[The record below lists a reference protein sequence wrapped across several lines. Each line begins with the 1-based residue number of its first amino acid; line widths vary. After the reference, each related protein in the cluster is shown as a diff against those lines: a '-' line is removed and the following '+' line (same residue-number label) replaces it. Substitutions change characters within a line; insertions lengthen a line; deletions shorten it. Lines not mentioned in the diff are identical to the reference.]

1 MAKKE
6 EKKTSKVMEILK
18 TEYPFEGMLLAF
30 VGLLVLLLGVYIYEA
45 RVLEITRTDWAIFS
59 TPLRI
64 QLFSILIIL
73 VGAGAVLYALL
84 PFMIPGFKE
93 MNRVSWPTRE
103 KMLNHSGRVL
113 GFILFLGLIF
123 VIYDAIFNPIFSWLI
138 GVNNG

>member
-6 EKKTSKVMEILK
+6 EKKTSKVLEILK
-18 TEYPFEGMLLAF
+18 TEYQFEGMLLAV

-64 QLFSILIIL
+64 QVFSILIMLI
-73 VGAGAVLYALL
+73 GAGAVLYALL
-84 PFMIPGFKE
+84 PFMVPGFKE
-93 MNRVSWPTRE
+93 MNRVSWPTRDT
-103 KMLNHSGRVL
+103 MINHSGRVL
-113 GFILFLGLIF
+113 GFIFFLGF
-123 VIYDAIFNPIFSWLI
+123 VFVLYDAIFNPLFAWLI